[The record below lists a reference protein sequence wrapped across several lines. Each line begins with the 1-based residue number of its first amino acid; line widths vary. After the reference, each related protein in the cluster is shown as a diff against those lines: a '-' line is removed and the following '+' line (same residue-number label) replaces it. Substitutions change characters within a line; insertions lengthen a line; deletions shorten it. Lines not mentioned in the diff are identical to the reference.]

1 MDEIDDDHNVV
12 FRSWGSWKFSEKG
25 EKMLKELLQKGNDF
39 QTKNPSDEWKF
50 LLSKLPT
57 TSDELKDDSD
67 DDFLH
72 PTQVSDDSDT
82 GWDEIKFFT
91 SKVNEQKQSNDNVV
105 DIDKTVDLISAL
117 VVNIQE
123 EADSAM
129 EVECNYVDI
138 NLSKSQSTFAI
149 SNEEDVIQ
157 KSEAPKVDI
166 DEAGYKED
174 RKELGRSELT
184 DLPQQLLAKLNADA
198 IDEDGVNELVGTR
211 TISKEQLISIWTQL
225 ESCEAKMA
233 LSRSLANVALYNVFL
248 CQALLLPWILYS
260 DFENEKEIVDSIAGI
275 LPKIS
280 EVSIKELMLPLISQP
295 NGIFVKNLNLLADI
309 MCRLDNKQWGALLRQ
324 FLITTNVSLEKWQLP
339 VAIKLL
345 EPLTEDSIDAGSVA
359 RLINLLNS
367 SVEEFV
373 SDKDFG
379 NLMIAVAVLVHK
391 SEKLS
396 ESIATLKEA
405 AERYKGIM
413 RFKVMSIIKSS
424 PYL

>member
-12 FRSWGSWKFSEKG
+12 FRSWGTWKFSEKG

-39 QTKNPSDEWKF
+39 KTNNPSDEWKF
-50 LLSKLPT
+50 LLSKVPT

-72 PTQVSDDSDT
+72 PTQVSDDRDT

-91 SKVNEQKQSNDNVV
+91 SKINEQKQLNKNVV

-129 EVECNYVDI
+129 EVECDYVDI
-138 NLSKSQSTFAI
+138 NLSKSQSTFAR
-149 SNEEDVIQ
+149 SNEENVIQ
-157 KSEAPKVDI
+157 KSEASDGDI
-166 DEAGYKED
+166 QETGYKEN

-184 DLPQQLLAKLNADA
+184 DLPLQLLAKLNADA

-211 TISKEQLISIWTQL
+211 TINKEQLISIWTQL
-225 ESCEAKMA
+225 ESSEAKMA

-248 CQALLLPWILYS
+248 CQALLLPWLNSS

-324 FLITTNVSLEKWQLP
+324 FLIITNVSLEKWQLS

-345 EPLTEDSIDAGSVA
+345 EPLTEDSVDAGSVA

-396 ESIATLKEA
+396 ESIGTLKEA